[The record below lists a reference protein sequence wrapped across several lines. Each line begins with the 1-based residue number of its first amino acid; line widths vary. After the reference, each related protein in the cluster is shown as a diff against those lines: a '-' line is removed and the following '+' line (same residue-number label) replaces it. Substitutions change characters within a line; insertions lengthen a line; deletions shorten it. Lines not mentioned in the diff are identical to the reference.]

1 MVTFSDS
8 ILTVNQSETIKIS
21 NLALDLKLKGQDIIS
36 LSAGEPDFDT
46 PEDIK
51 ISAIE
56 AINNGKTKYTDVSGI
71 PELKN
76 AIIKKF
82 KSDNNLTFAFDEILV
97 SSGGKQVLFNAL
109 SSILN
114 PGDEVLIMRPYWVSY
129 PEMVKLCGGTPV
141 IIESSSDK
149 FSLPDIGQLEKATNE
164 KTKCI
169 IINSPN
175 NPSGMICS
183 RSELETLKTF
193 MSKNENIWLISDEIY
208 EHIIFDNYQHLSI
221 LNIEPDLKNR
231 TIIINGVSKSH
242 AMTGWRIGFGA
253 GPKELIKMMK
263 KVQSQTTSNPCSISQ
278 WASVTALLN
287 SKKLVEGFKEK
298 FQYRRDL
305 ILNELNKNKLLTL
318 KKPLGG
324 FYLMLDIN
332 KLIKLRYQGVQIIKS
347 DFSFSELLLKNT
359 GVAVVPGSAF
369 GMPNYIRIS
378 FATNGENIIKACE
391 RITSFISKLK

>member
-21 NLALDLKLKGQDIIS
+21 NLALELKLKGHDIIS

-51 ISAIE
+51 ISAID

-76 AIIKKF
+76 AIINKF
-82 KSDNNLTFAFDEILV
+82 KHDNNLTFTFDEILV

-114 PGDEVLIMRPYWVSY
+114 PGDEVLIIRPFWVSY
-129 PEMVKLCGGTPV
+129 PEMVKLCGGKPIV
-141 IIESSSDK
+141 IESTPEK
-149 FSLPDIGQLEKATNE
+149 FSLPSIDKLEEATNE

-175 NPSGMICS
+175 NPTGMIFS
-183 RSELETLKTF
+183 RPELDTLKNF
-193 MSKNENIWLISDEIY
+193 MSKNEDIWLISDEIY
-208 EHIIFDNYQHLSI
+208 EHIIFDKNQHLSI
-221 LNIEPDLKNR
+221 LNIEPNLKSR

-253 GPKELIKMMK
+253 GPEELIKMMK

-278 WASVTALLN
+278 WASVTALSN
-287 SKKLVEGFKEK
+287 SKELVEGFKKK
-298 FQYRRDL
+298 FQHRRDL
-305 ILNELNKNKLLTL
+305 ILRELNKNKLLTF
-318 KKPLGG
+318 KKPSGG
-324 FYLMLDIN
+324 FYLMLDIS
-332 KLIKLRYQGVQIIKS
+332 KLIKLRYKGAEIIKS

-378 FATNGENIIKACE
+378 FATNDENIIKACE
-391 RITSFISKLK
+391 RINSFISKLN

>member
-21 NLALDLKLKGQDIIS
+21 NLALELKSKGHDIIS

-46 PEDIK
+46 PEHIK

-82 KSDNNLTFAFDEILV
+82 KSDNNLTFTFDEILV

-114 PGDEVLIMRPYWVSY
+114 PGDEVLIMRPFWVSY
-129 PEMVKLCGGTPV
+129 PEMVKLCGGKPI
-141 IIESSSDK
+141 IIESSPDK
-149 FSLPDIGQLEKATNE
+149 FSLPDISKLEKATNE

-175 NPSGMICS
+175 NPTGMIFG
-183 RSELETLKTF
+183 RPELDTLKTF
-193 MSKNENIWLISDEIY
+193 MAKNKDIWLISDEIY
-208 EHIIFDNYQHLSI
+208 EHIIFDKNQHLSI
-221 LNIEPDLKNR
+221 LNIEPELKSR

-253 GPKELIKMMK
+253 GPEELIKMMK

-287 SKKLVEGFKEK
+287 SKELVEGFKEK

-305 ILNELNKNKLLTL
+305 ILKELNKNKLLTF

-324 FYLMLDIN
+324 FYLMLDIS
-332 KLIKLRYQGVQIIKS
+332 KLIKLRYKGVEIIKS

-378 FATNGENIIKACE
+378 FATNDDNIIKACE
-391 RITSFISKLK
+391 RINSFISKLN